1 MTFKKDIIRIIVT
14 LFAVFIVFLLLDSVI
29 GYVFDNLLDKMP
41 EEGERFAKSHYVIKR
56 EKSDIVIIGSSRALA
71 HYDPTVFNDSCPQ
84 NSVYNCGVDGQL
96 FYYADI
102 ATNCILNR
110 YVPHTLIWDF
120 QINDLEVAPSENLSL
135 LYPYYM
141 SDSYVK
147 QRLDDLDNTLKYKIW
162 INVYRYNGTAG
173 RLLSTLRMPKT
184 LNRQGFGGHTVT
196 DGTRKFRK
204 KIENVTGGMLDSE
217 KVNCLINTITRLK
230 EKDVK
235 VIFVISPMFNVL
247 NGESRTVTSLKQICS
262 SNDIPFINDSQLPE
276 FVGKEELF
284 YDEGHLNNKGAEIY
298 TEILIKQI
306 KNEANIGDSSSS

>member
-1 MTFKKDIIRIIVT
+1 MTFKKDIIRISVT

-29 GYVFDNLLDKMP
+29 GYVFDSLLDKMP

-56 EKSDIVIIGSSRALA
+56 AKSDIVIIGSSRALA
-71 HYDPTVFNDSCPQ
+71 HYDPTVFNDYYPSH
-84 NSVYNCGVDGQL
+84 SVFNCGVDGQL

-102 ATNCILNR
+102 AANCILNR
-110 YVPHTLIWDF
+110 YVPRTLIWDF
-120 QINDLEVAPSENLSL
+120 QINDLEIAPTENLSL
-135 LYPYYM
+135 LYPYYK

-147 QRLDDLDNTLKYKIW
+147 QRLDELDHTLKYKIW

-184 LNRQGFGGHTVT
+184 LNRQGFGGHTIT

-204 KIENVTGGMLDSE
+204 RVSHVTDGKLDSD
-217 KVNCLINTITRLK
+217 KVNCLINTITRLR
-230 EKDVK
+230 EKKVN

-247 NGESRTVTSLKQICS
+247 NGESSTVASLKQICS
-262 SNDIPFINDSQLPE
+262 SNGIPFINDSQLPE

-284 YDEGHLNNKGAEIY
+284 YDEGHLNNKGARIY
-298 TEILIKQI
+298 TGILIKQI
-306 KNEANIGDSSSS
+306 ENE